1 MGDIEGS
8 PGSSMHGVT
17 GREPV
22 LAFSVASPI
31 VLTDPTAK
39 FDLPVDSEHKAKVFK
54 LFSFANPHM
63 RTFHLSW
70 ISFFT
75 CFVSTFAAAPLV
87 PIIRDNLNL
96 TKGDVGNAGVASV
109 SGSIFSRLVMGAVCD
124 LLGPRYGCAFVI
136 MLTAPTVFCMSFVA
150 DASGYIAVRFMIG
163 FSLATFVT
171 CQYWMSTMF
180 NGKIIGTV
188 NGTAAGWGNMGGG
201 ATQLIMP
208 LLYDLIQRFGATPF
222 TAWRIAFFIP
232 GWLHVI
238 MGILVLT
245 LGQDLPDGNLGAL
258 QKKGDVSKDKFSKV
272 FWYAVTNY
280 RTWIFVL
287 LYGYSM
293 GVELSTDN
301 VIAEYFFDRFD
312 LKLQTAGIIAA
323 TFGMANLLARPF
335 GGYASDVAAQ
345 RFGMRGRLWTLWI
358 LQTLGGVFCIL
369 LGRSNSLPIAV
380 TMMIIFSVGA
390 QAACGATFGIIP
402 FISRRSLG
410 IISGM
415 TGAGGNFGSGLTQ
428 LLFFTSSQIS
438 TAMGLTYM
446 GIMIVACTMPVTL
459 VHFPQ
464 WGSMF
469 LPPSRDV
476 LKGSEEH
483 YYVSEWTEDE
493 KQQGMHQGSV
503 KFAENSR
510 IRKHIFD
517 RVVAF
522 RSAITPVDRRLLPR
536 VLRLRVFENRH
547 YPTCAAFVEFAT
559 SEFCVVTATCRWHL
573 QFSVLP
579 ELPGFHIFT
588 SSTLS
593 WHCSLYSLL

>member
-1 MGDIEGS
+1 MADIEGE

-17 GREPV
+17 GKEQTF
-22 LAFSVASPI
+22 AFSVASPM
-31 VLTDPTAK
+31 VPTDTTAK
-39 FDLPVDSEHKAKVFK
+39 FDLPVDSEHKAKKFK

-96 TKGDVGNAGVASV
+96 TKSDIGNAGVASV
-109 SGSIFSRLVMGAVCD
+109 SGSIFSRLCMGAICD
-124 LLGPRYGCAFVI
+124 LLGPRYGCAFLM
-136 MLTAPTVFCMSFVA
+136 MLSAPTVFCMSFVS
-150 DASGYIAVRFMIG
+150 DAAGYIAVRFMIG
-163 FSLATFVT
+163 FSLATFVS

-180 NGKIIGTV
+180 NSKIIGLA

-208 LLYDLIQRFGATPF
+208 VVYELIRRAGSTPF

-245 LGQDLPDGNLGAL
+245 LGQDLPDGNLAAL
-258 QKKGDVSKDKFSKV
+258 QKSGDVAKDKFSKV
-272 FWYAVTNY
+272 LWYAITNY

-301 VIAEYFFDRFD
+301 VIAEYFFDRFN
-312 LKLQTAGIIAA
+312 LKLHTAGIIAA
-323 TFGMANLLARPF
+323 CFGMANLVARPF
-335 GGYASDVAAQ
+335 GGYASDVAA
-345 RFGMRGRLWTLWI
+345 RYFGMRGRLWVLWI
-358 LQTLGGVFCIL
+358 LQTLGGVFCIW
-369 LGRSNSLPIAV
+369 LGRANTLPIAV
-380 TMMIIFSVGA
+380 FAMILFSVGV

-428 LLFFTSSQIS
+428 LIFFS
-438 TAMGLTYM
+438 TNRLSTEAGLSWMGV
-446 GIMIVACTMPVTL
+446 MICACTLPVTL
-459 VHFPQ
+459 CHFPQ

-469 LPPSRDV
+469 LPPSKDAV
-476 LKGSEEH
+476 KANEES
-483 YYVSEWTEDE
+483 YYVSEWTDE
-493 KQQGMHQGSV
+493 EKSKGLHQQSL

-510 IRKHIFD
+510 SERGR
-517 RVVAF
+517 RVV
-522 RSAITPVDRRLLPR
+522 SAPTPPNITPSHV
-536 VLRLRVFENRH
+536 
-547 YPTCAAFVEFAT
+547 
-559 SEFCVVTATCRWHL
+559 
-573 QFSVLP
+573 
-579 ELPGFHIFT
+579 
-588 SSTLS
+588 
-593 WHCSLYSLL
+593 